1 MIIYSLAK
9 KCKDIQIKSH
19 ALADEYYA
27 LASEVLRLAHIQKN
41 VDVPQLVM
49 LYDKISNLI

>member
-1 MIIYSLAK
+1 V
-9 KCKDIQIKSH
+9 KSH

-27 LASEVLRLAHIQKN
+27 MGSEILRLAHIQKN

-49 LYDKISNLI
+49 LYDKISSLLV